1 MCHFHQMSYF
11 AEYLTY
17 SFENVALLPS
27 LESVCVSGFEESVA
41 LVSGELRQSPV
52 GVTWPFVRRVA

>member
-41 LVSGELRQSPV
+41 LVSGELRRSPV
-52 GVTWPFVRRVA
+52 GVTRPFVRRVA

>member
-41 LVSGELRQSPV
+41 LVLGELRLSP
-52 GVTWPFVRRVA
+52 RSE

>member
-41 LVSGELRQSPV
+41 LVSGELCLSP
-52 GVTWPFVRRVA
+52 RSE